1 MKNHSFKNSLR
12 KFVAND
18 LISAMCYWKLHF
30 NEHIIFKSK
39 LIIYHTKKESI
50 SIIIKLNTN
59 QRLWFFGNQIHVCI
73 LVAAS
78 VAIFFQSW
86 NYFIS
91 KWMLRKNAKTQTV
104 IKCERASFFFSGH
117 RTILAVD
124 LRKHFIRKTWL
135 ECLSNTAR

>member
-18 LISAMCYWKLHF
+18 FISTMCYWKLQLIAV
-30 NEHIIFKSK
+30 NHIIR
-39 LIIYHTKKESI
+39 KKKSI

-59 QRLWFFGNQIHVCI
+59 QRLWVFFENQIHVCI

-104 IKCERASFFFSGH
+104 IKCQRTSFILFRTPYYFSSGF
-117 RTILAVD
+117 T
-124 LRKHFIRKTWL
+124 KTDMFGM
-135 ECLSNTAR
+135 SF

>member
-39 LIIYHTKKESI
+39 LIISYEKRI
-50 SIIIKLNTN
+50 NFNNN
-59 QRLWFFGNQIHVCI
+59 QVKHKSKIVVFWEPDIHVCF
-73 LVAAS
+73 LVAAL
-78 VAIFFQSW
+78 VAILSQSW
-86 NYFIS
+86 NYFVS

-124 LRKHFIRKTWL
+124 LRKHFIRKTCL